1 MVSTNYNNVKQTK
14 LADLSNTENKNIN
27 ILIGLDFCYLFVTS
41 HIIRGESNKPIP
53 LNSVFGWILCG
64 SFVETTQANLN
75 ITHLFHVDTL
85 RNKVGRITKERN
97 PFEFDFNNDL
107 ALKRRCF

>member
-27 ILIGLDFCYLFVTS
+27 ILSGLDFRYLFVTS
-41 HIIRGESNKPIP
+41 YIIRGEYNKPIP

-75 ITHLFHVDTL
+75 ITHLFRVDTL
-85 RNKVGRITKERN
+85 RNKVGRITKES
-97 PFEFDFNNDL
+97 F
-107 ALKRRCF
+107 

>member
-27 ILIGLDFCYLFVTS
+27 ILSGLDFRYLFVTS
-41 HIIRGESNKPIP
+41 YIIRGESNKPIP

-75 ITHLFHVDTL
+75 ITHLFRVDIL

-97 PFEFDFNNDL
+97 PFEFDFSNNL